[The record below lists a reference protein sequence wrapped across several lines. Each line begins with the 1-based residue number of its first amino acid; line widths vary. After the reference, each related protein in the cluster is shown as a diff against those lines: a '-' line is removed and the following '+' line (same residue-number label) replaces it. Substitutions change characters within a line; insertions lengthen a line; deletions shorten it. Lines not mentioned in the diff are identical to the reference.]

1 MARKKKVEEPV
12 EEVVKE
18 ETPVVEEVIEET
30 PVEETPVVE
39 EVIEEI
45 PVIETYE
52 VEKGHWVETV
62 DFFGRHM
69 IFVKDE

>member
-30 PVEETPVVE
+30 PVEEAPVVE

-45 PVIETYE
+45 PAEE

-69 IFVKDE
+69 VFVKDE

>member
-18 ETPVVEEVIEET
+18 ETPVVEEVIEEI
-30 PVEETPVVE
+30 PAE
-39 EVIEEI
+39 EV
-45 PVIETYE
+45 E
-52 VEKGHWVETV
+52 VEKGHWVETI

-69 IFVKDE
+69 VFVKDE

>member
-18 ETPVVEEVIEET
+18 ETPGVEEVIEET
-30 PVEETPVVE
+30 PVEEAPVVE

-45 PVIETYE
+45 PAEEVE

-62 DFFGRHM
+62 DLFGRHM
-69 IFVKDE
+69 VFVKDE

>member
-1 MARKKKVEEPV
+1 MARKKKVEAPV

-30 PVEETPVVE
+30 PVEEV
-39 EVIEEI
+39 
-45 PVIETYE
+45 E

-62 DFFGRHM
+62 DLFGRHM
-69 IFVKDE
+69 VFVKDE

>member
-12 EEVVKE
+12 EEVAK
-18 ETPVVEEVIEET
+18 
-30 PVEETPVVE
+30 EETPVVE

-45 PVIETYE
+45 PVIKTYE

>member
-30 PVEETPVVE
+30 PVEEV
-39 EVIEEI
+39 
-45 PVIETYE
+45 E

-62 DFFGRHM
+62 DLFGRHM
-69 IFVKDE
+69 VFVKDE

>member
-45 PVIETYE
+45 PAEE

-69 IFVKDE
+69 VFVKDE

>member
-1 MARKKKVEEPV
+1 MARKKKEEPV
-12 EEVVKE
+12 EEIIQ
-18 ETPVVEEVIEET
+18 EEVIA
-30 PVEETPVVE
+30 
-39 EVIEEI
+39 EEI
-45 PVIETYE
+45 PAEEVE

>member
-45 PVIETYE
+45 PVEEVE

-69 IFVKDE
+69 VFVKDE

>member
-30 PVEETPVVE
+30 PVEEAPVVE

-45 PVIETYE
+45 PAEE

-62 DFFGRHM
+62 DLFGRHM
-69 IFVKDE
+69 VFVKDE